1 MILFCE
7 ECGARNDIDKNQIEG
22 SSYSFSCHA
31 CRETLQVS
39 LVDKIKSKTVQ
50 ADFGLETTVSDALA
64 ESEPLNV
71 LVVDDSK
78 MIRRVLCD
86 IINSDNRKKV
96 VGEAA
101 NGKEACQLAAQV
113 EPDVVVMDINM
124 PVLDGVQATHYI
136 TEAKPETGV
145 IILTMYRQDQ
155 HVFEAIK
162 AGARAYL
169 LKDADSEELLRAIR
183 VVATGEALLDSAIA
197 LKMMDEFRRL
207 QGDAA
212 GTDGITPLTERELDI
227 LRLVAQGLD
236 NSDIGHQ
243 LGLSEKT
250 IRNRLTTIFEKLHVN
265 NRIQAALYA
274 LRQGLASLNGED
286 S

>member
-1 MILFCE
+1 MTRPIRILIADDHTMVRQ
-7 ECGARNDIDKNQIEG
+7 GLSQI
-22 SSYSFSCHA
+22 CN
-31 CRETLQVS
+31 
-39 LVDKIKSKTVQ
+39 
-50 ADFGLETTVSDALA
+50 A
-64 ESEPLNV
+64 E
-71 LVVDDSK
+71 DD
-78 MIRRVLCD
+78 MQ
-86 IINSDNRKKV
+86 V
-96 VGEAA
+96 VGQAA
-101 NGKEACQLAAQV
+101 NGKEACQLATQV

-124 PVLDGVQATHYI
+124 PVLDGVQATHFI
-136 TEAKPETGV
+136 TQAKPQTGV

-169 LKDADSEELLRAIR
+169 LKDADSDELLRAIR

-207 QGDAA
+207 QGDVASA
-212 GTDGITPLTERELDI
+212 DGITQLTERELDI

-236 NSDIGHQ
+236 NNEIGHQ

-274 LRQGLASLNGED
+274 LRQGLVKLDDDNG
-286 S
+286 